1 MRRLFSLFFLA
12 LTGCVA
18 IPEGLSAVKPFDV
31 SRYTG
36 EWYEIVRLDHSFE
49 RGLSKVSATYT
60 TNPDGTI
67 KVINRGYNAA
77 KGKWQEAEGVAK
89 FVGERDIG
97 ALKVS
102 FFGPFYGSY
111 NIIELDPDYQYSL
124 VTGPDRNYLWLLAR
138 TPTLPFETRE
148 RLIARAKELG
158 FAVEKLQK
166 GQ

>member
-1 MRRLFSLFFLA
+1 MRRLFALFFLA

-18 IPEGLSAVKPFDV
+18 IPEGLSVVKPFDA

-36 EWYEIVRLDHSFE
+36 QWYEIVRLDHSFE

-60 TNPDGTI
+60 TNHDGTI
-67 KVINRGYNAA
+67 KVVNRGYNAA

-97 ALKVS
+97 ALKIS

-148 RLIARAKELG
+148 RLIKQAKDLG
-158 FAVEKLQK
+158 FAVETLQE